1 MSAKKGQFVVV
12 VVTFL
17 FVYISCASLEKSE
30 QHFSRKGSKSCL
42 RRCLRR
48 QEHFPGNA
56 TRLSSCYHKC
66 LHKKNKGAAQHHGL
80 YRKIVNQRTR
90 KELGIPR
97 NVDCPDP
104 SPSQTVDWSPQQM
117 NVSFGKYENT
127 SHWYVN
133 VSWTPM
139 NDTQGSWNATK
150 VSLVVGTSLDPWMDD
165 VHCSVYPKN
174 QTFLQLNL
182 SLYHYQYPNSIFV
195 TIVALPYTNDYS
207 PPPRPFNPPI
217 PSASPTRPESAC
229 LREKSSTFQWYPDK
243 VEVDFLQRETKE
255 WYANISWTPLTDA
268 TVSWK
273 GYLVT
278 MFSGM
283 IDHRLSSNHPK
294 CFRVPKNQTFAIV
307 DSSNGWEYPDE
318 LSLNVTVFPS
328 RRTVEDMTNFYP
340 IKTTTP
346 DPPTTS
352 SKTIGGTFT
361 TTPSSEEIAK
371 LVKIVVPIVAGVVAA
386 LVLLLLYR
394 SWRQREDKNILKTF
408 KYHAFL
414 IYNTDDAADVN
425 TILSVLE
432 SYGLKCCI
440 HWRDFTPGK
449 PYVENIVDSVQNS
462 FKVIAILSRSS
473 FPSECLTF
481 EIQQTL
487 KRLMHNGDDC
497 LILIALDRDVVSNL
511 PQAIRDR
518 SYIDFTEIAYRSNWE
533 KRVVEILSKGV
544 VVEALNDS
552 LSDTA
557 SSSESRYSDDSQRPI
572 SKSSSTGSEG
582 TTLL

>member
-1 MSAKKGQFVVV
+1 MSTRKGQFVLVV
-12 VVTFL
+12 ATFL
-17 FVYISCASLEKSE
+17 FVYTSCASLEKSE
-30 QHFSRKGSKSCL
+30 QHFPREGSKSCL

-66 LHKKNKGAAQHHGL
+66 LHKKNKGAAKHHGL
-80 YRKIVNQRTR
+80 YSKIVNQRKR
-90 KELGIPR
+90 KARDIPR
-97 NVDCPDP
+97 NDDCPDS
-104 SPSQTVDWSPQQM
+104 SPSQTEDWSPQQKTLT
-117 NVSFGKYENT
+117 FGQYENT
-127 SHWYVN
+127 NHWYVN

-139 NDTQGSWNATK
+139 KDTHGRWNATLL
-150 VSLVVGTSLDPWMDD
+150 SLVVPPPSSGGIYS
-165 VHCSVYPKN
+165 VNCSIHPKN

-182 SLYHYQYPNSIFV
+182 SLYHYQYPNSIYV
-195 TIVALPYTNDYS
+195 RILGLPYTADTSSSLMPYT
-207 PPPRPFNPPI
+207 PPI
-217 PSASPTRPESAC
+217 PSTSPSPSHPSDSAC
-229 LREKSSTFQWYPDK
+229 LREKHITFQWYPEK
-243 VEVDFLQRETKE
+243 VEVHFLQRETKD
-255 WYANISWTPLTDA
+255 WYANISWTPLTDP

-278 MFSGM
+278 ILDSK
-283 IDHRLSSNHPK
+283 LSSYHAK

-340 IKTTTP
+340 SGSSLS
-346 DPPTTS
+346 DPPTTP
-352 SKTIGGTFT
+352 SKIIGGTFG
-361 TTPSSEEIAK
+361 TTPSSDKTAK
-371 LVKIVVPIVAGVVAA
+371 FVTIVLPIVAGVVVA

-394 SWRQREDKNILKTF
+394 RWRQREHKNALKTF

-414 IYNTDDAADVN
+414 IHNTIDTEDVK

-440 HWRDFTPGK
+440 HWRDFIPGK

-473 FPSECLTF
+473 FTSECLSF

-487 KRLMHNGDDC
+487 KRLMDNGDDC

-518 SYIDFTEIAYRSNWE
+518 SYIDFTERAYRSNWE

-544 VVEALNDS
+544 VGEDDS

-557 SSSESRYSDDSQRPI
+557 SSSESHYNDDSQRPI
-572 SKSSSTGSEG
+572 SEGSSTGSEG
-582 TTLL
+582 TTLLQL